1 MLITRYTVL
10 LLVTWVGPST
20 LTLSRYTY
28 SLTSIGHFVSFLIS
42 VVLFVL
48 MGRSLKKRRHQHRF
62 FTGLFVGSF
71 VGALGTGISETIRHL
86 PPAAR
91 AFSQYVPQ
99 VPTQAAFTM
108 LTLHAIPSALLAAAM
123 FAVLFGGLGAIATWW
138 GGVTK
143 RTAFPGPKNPKP
155 NP

>member
-1 MLITRYTVL
+1 MLITLYTVL
-10 LLVTWVGPST
+10 LLAAWVGPST
-20 LTLSRYTY
+20 LTLSQYTY
-28 SLTSIGHFVSFLIS
+28 SLTSFGHFVSFLIS

-48 MGRSLKKRRHQHRF
+48 MGRSLKKRQHQHRF
-62 FTGLFVGSF
+62 LTGLFVGAF

-86 PPAAR
+86 PPAAQ
-91 AFSQYVPQ
+91 AFAQYVPR
-99 VPTQAAFTM
+99 VPPKAAFTM

-143 RTAFPGPKNPKP
+143 RTISPASKNPKP